1 MAIYSSHCIPSIPL
15 IQIMLSIPMKRD
27 VEANQDLLNIEDI
40 QSQVIHNYFLTLNEN
55 KCEEFAALFSS
66 DGVLVP
72 PLESAIAGRDA
83 ICQYLQTTGIEVKA
97 FPQFGTVQPEENG
110 ITVYQ
115 ISGNV
120 KTSYFTVNV
129 VWTIEL
135 NAEQQIISAKIK
147 LLATLEDLLRF
158 KRD

>member
-1 MAIYSSHCIPSIPL
+1 
-15 IQIMLSIPMKRD
+15 MKRY

-40 QSQVIHNYFLTLNEN
+40 QSQIIHNYFLTLNEN
-55 KCEEFAALFSS
+55 NFEEFAALFSP
-66 DGVLVP
+66 DGLLFP
-72 PLESAIAGRDA
+72 PFESAIAGRDA

-97 FPQFGTVQPEENG
+97 FPQSGTVQPEENG

-129 VWTIEL
+129 VWIIEL
-135 NAEQQIISAKIK
+135 NVEHQIVSAKIK

>member
-1 MAIYSSHCIPSIPL
+1 MR
-15 IQIMLSIPMKRD
+15 RD
-27 VEANQDLLNIEDI
+27 AEVNQNLLNIEDI

-55 KCEEFAALFSS
+55 NFEEFAALFSP
-66 DGVLVP
+66 DGLLIP
-72 PLESAIAGRDA
+72 PFESAIVGRDA

-97 FPQFGTVQPEENG
+97 FPQSGTVQPENNG

-129 VWTIEL
+129 VWIIEL
-135 NAEQQIISAKIK
+135 NAEQKIVSAKIK

-158 KRD
+158 KPD

>member
-1 MAIYSSHCIPSIPL
+1 
-15 IQIMLSIPMKRD
+15 MLLTPMKRD

-40 QSQVIHNYFLTLNEN
+40 QSQIIHNYFLTLNEN
-55 KCEEFAALFSS
+55 NFEEFTALFSP

-72 PLESAIAGRDA
+72 PFESAIAGRDA
-83 ICQYLQTTGIEVKA
+83 ICQYLQTTEIEVKA
-97 FPQFGTVQPEENG
+97 FPQSGSVQPEENG

-135 NAEQQIISAKIK
+135 NPEQQIVSAKIK
-147 LLATLEDLLRF
+147 LLATLQDLLHL

>member
-1 MAIYSSHCIPSIPL
+1 
-15 IQIMLSIPMKRD
+15 MLLTPMKRD
-27 VEANQDLLNIEDI
+27 VEVNQDLLNIEDI

-55 KCEEFAALFSS
+55 NFEEFAALFSP
-66 DGVLVP
+66 DGLLIP
-72 PLESAIAGRDA
+72 PFESAIVGRDA

-97 FPQFGTVQPEENG
+97 FPQSGTVQPENNG

-120 KTSYFTVNV
+120 KTSYFTINV
-129 VWTIEL
+129 VWIIEV
-135 NAEQQIISAKIK
+135 NAEQQIVSAKIK

-158 KRD
+158 KPD

>member
-1 MAIYSSHCIPSIPL
+1 
-15 IQIMLSIPMKRD
+15 MKRD
-27 VEANQDLLNIEDI
+27 VEVNQDLLNIEDI

-55 KCEEFAALFSS
+55 NFEEFAALFSP
-66 DGVLVP
+66 DGLLIP
-72 PLESAIAGRDA
+72 PFESAIVGRDA

-97 FPQFGTVQPEENG
+97 FPQSGTVQPENNG

-120 KTSYFTVNV
+120 KTSYFTINV
-129 VWTIEL
+129 VWIIEV
-135 NAEQQIISAKIK
+135 NAEQQIVSAKIK

-158 KRD
+158 KPD

>member
-1 MAIYSSHCIPSIPL
+1 
-15 IQIMLSIPMKRD
+15 MLLTPMKKD
-27 VEANQDLLNIEDI
+27 VEVNQNLLNIEDI

-55 KCEEFAALFSS
+55 KFEEFAALFSP
-66 DGVLVP
+66 DGLLFP
-72 PLESAIAGRDA
+72 PFESAIAGRDA

-97 FPQFGTVQPEENG
+97 FPQSGTVQPENNG
-110 ITVYQ
+110 LTVYQ

-120 KTSYFTVNV
+120 KTRYFTVNV
-129 VWTIEL
+129 VWIIEL
-135 NAEQQIISAKIK
+135 NAEQQIVSAKIK

>member
-1 MAIYSSHCIPSIPL
+1 
-15 IQIMLSIPMKRD
+15 MLLAPTKKD
-27 VEANQDLLNIEDI
+27 VEVNQDLLNIEDI

-55 KCEEFAALFSS
+55 KFDEFVALFSPNGS
-66 DGVLVP
+66 LFP
-72 PLESAIAGRDA
+72 PFESAIAGRDA

-97 FPQFGTVQPEENG
+97 FPQSGTVQPENDG

-129 VWTIEL
+129 VWIIEL
-135 NAEQQIISAKIK
+135 NAEQQIVSAKIK
-147 LLATLEDLLRF
+147 LLATLEDLLSF

>member
-1 MAIYSSHCIPSIPL
+1 
-15 IQIMLSIPMKRD
+15 MLLTPMKRD
-27 VEANQDLLNIEDI
+27 VEVNQALLNIEDI

-55 KCEEFAALFSS
+55 KFEEFAALFSP
-66 DGVLVP
+66 DGVLFP
-72 PLESAIAGRDA
+72 PFESAIVGRDA

-97 FPQFGTVQPEENG
+97 FPQSGTVQPENNG

-129 VWTIEL
+129 VWIIEL
-135 NAEQQIISAKIK
+135 NAEQKIVSAKIK

-158 KRD
+158 KPD

>member
-1 MAIYSSHCIPSIPL
+1 
-15 IQIMLSIPMKRD
+15 MLLTPMKRD
-27 VEANQDLLNIEDI
+27 IEVNQDLLNIENI

-55 KCEEFAALFSS
+55 KFEEFAALFSP
-66 DGVLVP
+66 DGILFP
-72 PLESAIAGRDA
+72 PFESAIAGRDS

-97 FPQFGTVQPEENG
+97 FPQSGTVQPENNG

-129 VWTIEL
+129 VWIIEL
-135 NAEQQIISAKIK
+135 NAEQQIVSAKIK

>member
-1 MAIYSSHCIPSIPL
+1 
-15 IQIMLSIPMKRD
+15 MKRD
-27 VEANQDLLNIEDI
+27 VEVNQDLLNIEDI
-40 QSQVIHNYFLTLNEN
+40 QSQIIHNYFFTLNEN
-55 KCEEFAALFSS
+55 NFEEFAALFSP
-66 DGVLVP
+66 DGVLFP
-72 PLESAIAGRDA
+72 PFESAIVGRAA
-83 ICQYLQTTGIEVKA
+83 IFQYLQTTGIEVKA
-97 FPQFGTVQPEENG
+97 FPQSGTVQPENND

-129 VWTIEL
+129 VWIIEL